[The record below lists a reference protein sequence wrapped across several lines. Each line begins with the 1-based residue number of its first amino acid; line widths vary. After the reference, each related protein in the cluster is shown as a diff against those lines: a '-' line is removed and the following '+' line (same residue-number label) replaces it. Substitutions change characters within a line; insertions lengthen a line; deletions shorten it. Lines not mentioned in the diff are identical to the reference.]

1 MIVVDANLIGYF
13 FIEGQFT
20 PLAVQ
25 VFEKDPDWY
34 APPLW
39 QSEMRSI
46 ITKHFRFQGMT
57 FDKSQQVMNEA
68 HDLMFEH
75 ERYVSSNLVI
85 ELVALSKCSSYDCE
99 YVALAKEMN
108 LALVT
113 FDKDVVRDFPQIA
126 LSPQDFVMI

>member
-13 FIEGQFT
+13 FIEGEFT
-20 PLAVQ
+20 PLALQ

-34 APPLW
+34 APLLW

-46 ITKHFRFQGMT
+46 VTKHFRFQGMT
-57 FDKSQQVMNEA
+57 FEKSQLAMNEA

-75 ERYVSSNLVI
+75 ERNVSSNLVI
-85 ELVALSKCSSYDCE
+85 ELVALSKCTSYDCE

-108 LALVT
+108 LTLVT
-113 FDKDVVRDFPQIA
+113 FDKDIMRDFPRIA
-126 LSPQDFVMI
+126 ISPQNFVKI